1 MNILG
6 GKQTAADIRAELKE
20 KVKMLRIQPKLA
32 VMLVGNDP
40 ASEVYVRGKV
50 KACEDVGIASALV
63 RLPDS
68 ATQEEVEIAVKNLV
82 GDDTVTSVLVQLPLP
97 HRLDAEQ
104 VLKLIPPEKDAD
116 GFAHENVGKLALGEE
131 CVTACTPKGVMELL
145 ERAGISVA
153 GKRAVVLG
161 RSKIVGRPMA
171 MLLLNADATVT
182 VCHSKTKNLAEECRR
197 AEILV
202 VAIGKPKFVTA
213 DMVGEGAVVVD
224 VGINRGADGRLCG
237 DVDFEAVKDK
247 AAYIT
252 PVPGGVGPMTIA
264 MLLKN
269 TVEAAER
276 KA

>member
-1 MNILG
+1 MNILD

-171 MLLLNADATVT
+171 MLLLNADATVI